1 MMFRAPLGESN
12 HYRYARAAPMNEQ
25 VGTHPLWTLPL
36 LGPVHADTIVVTWIV
51 MAVGIAF
58 FWFLGASYRSHQT
71 NKTQTT
77 LELIIDYMSDL
88 ATSTM
93 GPGGAPFV
101 PFVVCLFFFIFTLN
115 QIGLVPLKELGLH
128 FGDAPIGG
136 SPTADLNTTA
146 GLAIMVLLLIH
157 GTGIRR
163 HGLGYYGHLVKP
175 FWWLFPI
182 NLIEEVARPVTLALR
197 LFGNIF
203 AGEILL
209 FIIASIIVSNITI
222 GPVNLSLA
230 ATVMPIL
237 VLAFNLFVG
246 TLQAFVFTLL
256 TIVYM
261 ISAVAEDAH

>member
-1 MMFRAPLGESN
+1 M
-12 HYRYARAAPMNEQ
+12 
-25 VGTHPLWTLPL
+25 TLPV
-36 LGPVHADTIVVTWIV
+36 LGPVHADTIIVTWIV
-51 MAVGIAF
+51 MALGIGF
-58 FWFLGASYRSHQT
+58 FAWLGASYRSHQT

-77 LELIIDYMSDL
+77 LELIVDYLSDL
-88 ATSTM
+88 ALSTM
-93 GPGGAPFV
+93 GPGGLPFV
-101 PFVVCLFFFIFTLN
+101 PLVICLFFFIFLLN
-115 QIGLVPLKELGLH
+115 QIGLFPIKEFGLH

-146 GLAIMVLLLIH
+146 GLAIMVFLMIH
-157 GTGIRR
+157 ITGIRR
-163 HGLGYYGHLVKP
+163 HGLAFYKHLFQP
-175 FWWLFPI
+175 FVFLFPI
-182 NLIEEVARPVTLALR
+182 NLIEEIARPVTLALR

-209 FIIASIIVSNITI
+209 FIIASIIVSHISI

-237 VLAFNLFVG
+237 VLFFNLFVG

-261 ISAVAEDAH
+261 ISAVSEESH